1 MHVFSRVFLRGFFYT
16 CVSRVFF
23 WWNWRAIWR
32 ISTQKTRVMLQCPQ
46 PVLYQRAVV
55 YGSTFSCTST
65 ARSKFKNSHTC
76 TVQYQDVK
84 EQIIQFRE
92 IKGFSVLGRY
102 HFAAVTKQDQSESLL
117 SKITSSK
124 LLNNIIMQHTVG
136 VFLHH
141 MAVTKRSKS
150 LFWPWYTKMNI
161 TLRCILIKNP
171 WQLN

>member
-1 MHVFSRVFLRGFFYT
+1 M
-16 CVSRVFF
+16 
-23 WWNWRAIWR
+23 
-32 ISTQKTRVMLQCPQ
+32 QKTRVMLQCPQ

-55 YGSTFSCTST
+55 YGSTFSCTTT

-102 HFAAVTKQDQSESLL
+102 HFAVVTKQDQSESLL

-171 WQLN
+171 

>member
-1 MHVFSRVFLRGFFYT
+1 M
-16 CVSRVFF
+16 
-23 WWNWRAIWR
+23 
-32 ISTQKTRVMLQCPQ
+32 QKTRVMLQCPQ

-150 LFWPWYTKMNI
+150 LFWP
-161 TLRCILIKNP
+161 
-171 WQLN
+171 